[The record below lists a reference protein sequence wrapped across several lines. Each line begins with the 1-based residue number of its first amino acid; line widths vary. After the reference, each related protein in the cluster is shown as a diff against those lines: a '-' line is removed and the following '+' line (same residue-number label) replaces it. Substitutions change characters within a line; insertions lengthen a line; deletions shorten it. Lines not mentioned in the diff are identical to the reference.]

1 MQYTVAESRLLYH
14 PLPFVKGQG
23 YQPLNPHFFFC
34 LLYPPHSLLHPLK
47 TTGVGNSELEN
58 QPQRTH
64 THISLSLSLSSEH
77 RRGRKAVRETPSRWF
92 VIRFWGVALLHGVC
106 LRERMAAWLPSTPLE
121 GSKTK
126 KKREKKQA
134 CVQPRPPATT
144 CSCSTPSPRP

>member
-1 MQYTVAESRLLYH
+1 MIMIFYH

-23 YQPLNPHFFFC
+23 YQPLNPHFFF
-34 LLYPPHSLLHPLK
+34 LPPLPPSLTPPSAQK
-47 TTGVGNSELEN
+47 RQESATASEKIN
-58 QPQRTH
+58 HNAHTRT
-64 THISLSLSLSSEH
+64 SLSLSLSSEH

-126 KKREKKQA
+126 KKEKKQA

>member
-64 THISLSLSLSSEH
+64 THISLSLERTQKRPESSEGDTITMVCYQILGGCPFTRCLFKGKNGGLAPFDST
-77 RRGRKAVRETPSRWF
+77 RREQN
-92 VIRFWGVALLHGVC
+92 
-106 LRERMAAWLPSTPLE
+106 E
-121 GSKTK
+121 K
-126 KKREKKQA
+126 KEREKA
-134 CVQPRPPATT
+134 SVRSASP
-144 CSCSTPSPRP
+144 SCHYLLL